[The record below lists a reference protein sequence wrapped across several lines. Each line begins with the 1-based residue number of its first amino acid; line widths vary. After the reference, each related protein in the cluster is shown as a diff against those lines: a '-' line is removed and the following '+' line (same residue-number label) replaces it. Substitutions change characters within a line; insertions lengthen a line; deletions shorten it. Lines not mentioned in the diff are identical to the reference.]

1 MCNFPHISIFVVLQS
16 AVLQCTGNCLVRDL
30 QISLSETLVW
40 RAAEMVQRLDLTSL
54 TAPEDEEHTEA
65 RHRRAHADEP
75 GFHQQSCR
83 QSQVCCLW
91 LSKSCVPISKIH
103 AVKLCQSTWS

>member
-1 MCNFPHISIFVVLQS
+1 MCTFLHISIFVVLQS

-54 TAPEDEEHTEA
+54 TAPEDVEHTEA
-65 RHRRAHADEP
+65 ATDVPMQMSLVSISSLAGKVRYAAC
-75 GFHQQSCR
+75 GFLNPVFQ
-83 QSQVCCLW
+83 
-91 LSKSCVPISKIH
+91 
-103 AVKLCQSTWS
+103 